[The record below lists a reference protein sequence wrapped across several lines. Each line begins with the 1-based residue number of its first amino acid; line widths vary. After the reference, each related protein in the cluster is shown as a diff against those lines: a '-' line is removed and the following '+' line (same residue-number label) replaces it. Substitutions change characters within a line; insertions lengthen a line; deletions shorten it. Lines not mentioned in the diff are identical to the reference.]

1 LWKIGVVENVVP
13 DEDGVVRVVDVRTNR
28 GVLRR
33 PATKIHPFY
42 RFGGVEPTPRGECG
56 GPELNE
62 SEEEFYGFETY

>member
-1 LWKIGVVENVVP
+1 LWPIGVVEGLVP
-13 DEDGVVRVVDVRTNR
+13 GEDGVVFVVDVRTNR

-42 RFGGVEPTPRGECG
+42 RVSNVEPTPRGEFG

-62 SEEEFYGFETY
+62 SEEEFNGIETN